1 MPIEKSIDYLSH
13 VTQFAD
19 FLELIKEERESCIS
33 ALFNAET
40 EKVQQ
45 IAGQVLAYDQI
56 MKVADAETILSRHR
70 DKAN

>member
-1 MPIEKSIDYLSH
+1 
-13 VTQFAD
+13 
-19 FLELIKEERESCIS
+19 LELIKEERESCIS